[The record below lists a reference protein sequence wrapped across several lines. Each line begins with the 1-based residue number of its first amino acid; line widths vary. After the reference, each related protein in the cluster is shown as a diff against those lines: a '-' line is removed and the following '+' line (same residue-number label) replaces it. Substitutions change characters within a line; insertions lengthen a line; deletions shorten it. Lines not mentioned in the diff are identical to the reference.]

1 MEQREEVTL
10 HGRRFVLIIE
20 GPDDARRYSAFIRE
34 IATGKL
40 LTRNPIRGR
49 STADAR
55 DRALEVIHNLLA
67 IERVQE
73 AIIAVTSELA
83 PGATVDLT
91 EDAQAIRAELS
102 GAWEF
107 DVPLTIPRDE
117 LYDPETNLE
126 GLRERIVAHFRE
138 HRRRRGSDQ

>member
-1 MEQREEVTL
+1 MLQQREEVTL
-10 HGRRFVLIIE
+10 HGRRFVVTIE
-20 GPDDARRYSAFIRE
+20 GPDDARRFSAFVEE
-34 IATGKL
+34 IATGEL
-40 LTRNPIRGR
+40 LTRNPVRGR
-49 STADAR
+49 SMADAR

-73 AIIAVTSELA
+73 TIIAVTAELA

-91 EDAQAIRAELS
+91 EDAQAVRAELS

-107 DVPLTIPRDE
+107 DVPLIIPRDDV
-117 LYDPETNLE
+117 YDPEADLQ

-138 HRRRRGSDQ
+138 HLRQK